1 MGDMNQNQGNDTE
14 GVIQVQSN
22 EEKMMIIT
30 KKKRVM
36 TNRI

>member
-22 EEKMMIIT
+22 EAKNDDNNEEEEGDDE
-30 KKKRVM
+30 
-36 TNRI
+36 